1 MKDLFSRRDTIAGMG
16 ALAAISALNA
26 GSAFASLTGVPPS
39 PFSADSTAE
48 DVTAGLNLSGKNIL
62 VTGVNSGIGYETMR
76 VLSMRG
82 AHVLGTA
89 RTQEKAV
96 TACDSVNGKTTP
108 LVCELTDFE
117 GIVACADQAKSSGE
131 PIDAVICNAGIMAIP
146 ELEQVNGIE
155 KHFAVN
161 HLGHFILVNQL
172 LDSVNAADQGRIV
185 MLSSFGHENAHEDGI
200 EFDNLSGA
208 RDYDPR
214 RAYGQSKLANILF
227 ARELARQLQG
237 STTTANAVDPGMVDT
252 RINRNFGP
260 FMMFIAK
267 TIGPF
272 FFKTVPEGA
281 STPCYVATHP
291 DLATVSG
298 HYFAD
303 CEAATPGKNALDD
316 EMAAQLWD
324 VSVDLT
330 KNYLA

>member
-1 MKDLFSRRDTIAGMG
+1 MKDHITRRDTVQGMG
-16 ALAAISALNA
+16 ALAALTLLGGTQAR
-26 GSAFASLTGVPPS
+26 ASVDGVPVS
-39 PFSADSTAE
+39 PFNAESTAE
-48 DVTAGLNLSGKNIL
+48 EVTTGLDLTGKNIL

-76 VLSMRG
+76 VLAMRG
-82 AHVLGTA
+82 AHVLGSA
-89 RTQEKAV
+89 RTEEKAV
-96 TACDSVNGKTTP
+96 TACNSVEGKTTP
-108 LVCELTDFE
+108 LVCELTDYE
-117 GIVACADQAKSSGE
+117 GIVACADQAKSLGE
-131 PIDAVICNAGIMAIP
+131 PIDGVICNAGIMAIP
-146 ELEQVNGIE
+146 QLEQVDGVE

-172 LDSVNAADQGRIV
+172 LETVKSADQGRIV

-200 EFDNLSGA
+200 EFDNLSGE
-208 RDYDPR
+208 RDYDER

-227 ARELARQLQG
+227 ARELAKRLEG
-237 STTTANAVDPGMVDT
+237 TGTTANAVDPGMVDT

-281 STPCYVATHP
+281 STTCYVATHP
-291 DLATVSG
+291 SLDKVSG
-298 HYFAD
+298 QYFVD

-316 EMAAQLWD
+316 EMAAKLWD

-330 KNYLA
+330 RDYLV

>member
-1 MKDLFSRRDTIAGMG
+1 MTHHITRRDTVKGMG
-16 ALAAISALNA
+16 ALATLAAV
-26 GSAFASLTGVPPS
+26 GSGTAWASVEGVPTS
-39 PFSADSTAE
+39 PFNADSTAE
-48 DVTAGLNLSGKNIL
+48 EVTAGLDLTGQTIL

-76 VLSMRG
+76 VLAMRG

-89 RTQEKAV
+89 RSQEKAV
-96 TACDSVNGKTTP
+96 TACNSVDGKTTP
-108 LVCELTDFE
+108 LVCELTDYE
-117 GIVACADQAKSSGE
+117 GVVACAENAKSIGE

-146 ELEQVNGIE
+146 ELEQVDGVE

-172 LDSVNAADQGRIV
+172 LESVQSAEQGRIV

-200 EFDNLSGA
+200 EFDNLSGE

-227 ARELARQLQG
+227 ARELSNRLTG
-237 STTTANAVDPGMVDT
+237 SAATANTVDPGMVDT

-281 STPCYVATHP
+281 STTCYVATHP
-291 DLATVSG
+291 SLEKVSG
-298 HYFAD
+298 HYFVD
-303 CEAATPGKNALDD
+303 CEAATPGENALND
-316 EMAAQLWD
+316 EMAAKLWD

-330 KNYLA
+330 KDYLG